1 MIASVVTIVFSVG
14 LLAYWLR
21 YTCLLLLSESEIDA
35 EASLPLFSFPDVRA
49 QLRFGL
55 CDAKFHEALDRDYA
69 VLTCL
74 LKKATS
80 SGLETRLLAWDYR
93 LMRCW
98 YACANTA
105 FPAEGR
111 RALKEMADV
120 LAVLATKVR
129 ETNAETT

>member
-1 MIASVVTIVFSVG
+1 MIASVVIIVLSVV
-14 LLAYWLR
+14 LVAYWLR
-21 YTCLLLLSESEIDA
+21 YTCLLLLSESEVHA

-55 CDAKFHEALDRDYA
+55 CDAKCQEALDRDYA

-74 LKKATS
+74 LNKATS

-98 YACANTA
+98 YACARTA

-120 LAVLATKVR
+120 LAVLATKLR
-129 ETNAETT
+129 EGTAQTT